1 VELRA
6 STPFSSWNMRA
17 AGFSR
22 YGVLAFSVQAEADEA
37 VERRVS
43 IERWGGRRFF
53 HWYEQYVDDPHLHL
67 AGMRSLADS
76 DGIGVIQNLTCGA
89 SAFRVRIICDEGG
102 LHPLTRVLNSRC
114 VEYCFSPSEK
124 SSFLVLVAVRTASGD
139 DAEDCANAEACAAI
153 EEAAGCADIF
163 TEIKNEWRRFWSASF
178 VRLEDRFL
186 DTVYHQALYRMNS
199 SFKAPLPSLFSGGA
213 WAWNRDIRNWGH
225 LYHWNQQQCYWGLH
239 AAGHPELVSP
249 WLEYRFRMLPRA
261 IEDGV
266 RLFGIEG
273 AFFSDIA
280 DLDGH
285 QAVEPDTVRNLG
297 PTALVAL
304 DFHRAWLYGKDT
316 TFLRERSYPVVQ
328 ACARL
333 FAGIFRREDDGYIRP
348 FGGSSPFESYL
359 VLRDNPVD
367 RAAAEALFSAAAE
380 EAEALGEFL
389 AEEGHGEDYHAE
401 AARWKN
407 ILRSLSPWCT
417 TEEVFSDGILRRI
430 FSAGRGAD
438 GKPLRYGEGTYPF
451 SPFPAAQISP
461 VFPFSVVGLDDA
473 GSASPEAR
481 KLYEIALNTIL
492 LTVERDGK
500 ASGPL
505 GFTAHTPLV
514 QACARVGLAAEA
526 YELI

>member
-1 VELRA
+1 
-6 STPFSSWNMRA
+6 
-17 AGFSR
+17 
-22 YGVLAFSVQAEADEA
+22 
-37 VERRVS
+37 
-43 IERWGGRRFF
+43 
-53 HWYEQYVDDPHLHL
+53 
-67 AGMRSLADS
+67 
-76 DGIGVIQNLTCGA
+76 
-89 SAFRVRIICDEGG
+89 
-102 LHPLTRVLNSRC
+102 
-114 VEYCFSPSEK
+114 
-124 SSFLVLVAVRTASGD
+124 
-139 DAEDCANAEACAAI
+139 
-153 EEAAGCADIF
+153 
-163 TEIKNEWRRFWSASF
+163 
-178 VRLEDRFL
+178 
-186 DTVYHQALYRMNS
+186 
-199 SFKAPLPSLFSGGA
+199 
-213 WAWNRDIRNWGH
+213 
-225 LYHWNQQQCYWGLH
+225 
-239 AAGHPELVSP
+239 
-249 WLEYRFRMLPRA
+249 
-261 IEDGV
+261 
-266 RLFGIEG
+266 
-273 AFFSDIA
+273 
-280 DLDGH
+280 
-285 QAVEPDTVRNLG
+285 
-297 PTALVAL
+297 
-304 DFHRAWLYGKDT
+304 
-316 TFLRERSYPVVQ
+316 VQ

-526 YELI
+526 YELIESFAVRYTVFPNGTMHFLDRNDLFGGRVFGCGSVRILSGRETATSWTELHEKEKGPRRPLRAESFIHAYLEPEGSFVSAVHELLLQDTKDGIRVFPAYPETRDAAFRLHAHRGLIVSSERLSGKTLFVKIEATKDAEARVMLPWRGNVSMRFSASGSEGLVSEEVSIDTDLGGYYTRKLTAGDSFLLFAADDPPEMRYGETFATEEGAPLSKGSAIIGKPRLF